1 MSFWR
6 NSYLLLSDMLQTI
19 LMAFGL
25 FLVIY
30 FFLFRPFQVSGY
42 SMFPTYKDKE
52 YILTNLIGLRIN
64 GVKRGDVIVF
74 KAPLDQDKDYIKR
87 IIGLP
92 GETLSVHDTHV
103 FINGKQFDETAYL
116 HDVKTGPGTFL
127 DEGKS
132 VTIPK
137 DNYLVMGDN
146 RSGSSDSRE
155 WGFVTRDEIIGKAL
169 IVYWPISAWRVISN
183 PFIQKN

>member
-1 MSFWR
+1 M
-6 NSYLLLSDMLQTI
+6 SDMLQTI

-42 SMFPTYKDKE
+42 SMFPTYKDRE
-52 YILTNLIGLRIN
+52 YLLTNLIGLRIN

-74 KAPLDQDKDYIKR
+74 KAPVDKEKDYIKR

-92 GETLSVHDTHV
+92 GETISVHDTHV
-103 FINGKQFDETAYL
+103 YINGKELGETVYL
-116 HDVKTGPGTFL
+116 HDVKTNPGAYL
-127 DEGKS
+127 EEGKT

-137 DNYLVMGDN
+137 EHYIVMGDN
-146 RSGSSDSRE
+146 RTGSSDSRE
-155 WGFVTRDEIIGKAL
+155 WGFITRDEIIGKAL
-169 IVYWPISAWRVISN
+169 FVYWPISAWRVIHN
-183 PFIQKN
+183 PFTTKS